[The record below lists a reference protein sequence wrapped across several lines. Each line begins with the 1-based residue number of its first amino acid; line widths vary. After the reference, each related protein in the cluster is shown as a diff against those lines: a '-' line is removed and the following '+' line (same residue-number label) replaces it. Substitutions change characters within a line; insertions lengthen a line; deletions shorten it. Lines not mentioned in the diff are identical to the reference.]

1 VQVAGYGP
9 GEAEVMISSIY
20 GQFFYR
26 RTASG
31 EQLRALRI
39 STQQLG
45 LLPGVYYVHIIG
57 ANGAG
62 LVRKFVKE

>member
-1 VQVAGYGP
+1 MNELIDTGASR
-9 GEAEVMISSIY
+9 SSIY
-20 GQFFYR
+20 GQLFYR
-26 RTASG
+26 QYVSV

-39 STQQLG
+39 STQRLG

-62 LVRKFVKE
+62 LVRKVVKE